1 MMSMYILHFTCTIH
15 CLSNFRDRE
24 LVIAEGAYK
33 QAVIFCKQE
42 LKNDKKGWSMWL
54 DNSSSASDV
63 VDIVRHART
72 KYEKKRRSAV
82 SSIWSA
88 LSSRIVYY
96 KDILDMLV
104 QQHPEYVSLAWGAMK
119 FLFVVSFSQCLNT
132 VPFLI
137 SSRGYA

>member
-1 MMSMYILHFTCTIH
+1 MMSMYILHFTYTIH
-15 CLSNFRDRE
+15 CLTNFRDRE
-24 LVIAEGAYK
+24 LVIAEEAYK

-54 DNSSSASDV
+54 DDSSSASDV
-63 VDIVRHART
+63 VDVVRHART
-72 KYEKKRRSAV
+72 KYEKKRRPAV

-119 FLFVVSFSQCLNT
+119 FLFVVSLS
-132 VPFLI
+132 
-137 SSRGYA
+137 